1 MQSSIAA
8 VDGPMQSAASVT
20 MLQRMTARAA
30 SFRPDSMREAYSPP
44 SPLPSIDRFSSM
56 SSWDGSSTS
65 HSSSSNSSSFSNDVM
80 AVHRHKTGSTGA
92 DRTQDVLLSG
102 QLGKRQP
109 TGLSGSQFSSHEA
122 QQSQTSADAMRAMHD
137 SSSSWTERSL
147 PPKSKNASQQNSTAS
162 GDKMVCCLEGS
173 TAAEHEVVGILDTA
187 SGFEQVATPTVDKQ
201 KDVAV
206 TGKAAQG
213 KGAQLLNSNLNLH
226 ESLIPCVCCL
236 DNGHP
241 HAFLPLDRENL

>member
-65 HSSSSNSSSFSNDVM
+65 RSSSSNSSSFSNHVM
-80 AVHRHKTGSTGA
+80 AVHRHKTGSTEA
-92 DRTQDVLLSG
+92 DRTQDVMLSG
-102 QLGKRQP
+102 QLGKRQLTP
-109 TGLSGSQFSSHEA
+109 GLSVSQFSSHDA
-122 QQSQTSADAMRAMHD
+122 QQSQTSANAMRAMHD

-147 PPKSKNASQQNSTAS
+147 PPKSKNTSQQECTAS
-162 GDKMVCCLEGS
+162 GDKMVCYSEGS
-173 TAAEHEVVGILDTA
+173 AVAEREVAGILDTA
-187 SGFEQVATPTVDKQ
+187 SGIEQVAMPTEDKQ
-201 KDVAV
+201 KDAAV

-213 KGAQLLNSNLNLH
+213 KVAQLLN
-226 ESLIPCVCCL
+226 
-236 DNGHP
+236 
-241 HAFLPLDRENL
+241 